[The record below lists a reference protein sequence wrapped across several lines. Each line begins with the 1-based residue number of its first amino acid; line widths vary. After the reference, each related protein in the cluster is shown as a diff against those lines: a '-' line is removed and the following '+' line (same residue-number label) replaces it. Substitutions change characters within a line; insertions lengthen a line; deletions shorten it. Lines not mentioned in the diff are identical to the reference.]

1 MNVADEKC
9 SQETKGRIWHRRY
22 GHLGAPLRRNL
33 EELVRHDMVDGFDY
47 NLSTE
52 SDPVCKSF
60 IAASFHRLVDEV
72 GKSLS

>member
-1 MNVADEKC
+1 MDVADEKC
-9 SQETKGRIWHRRY
+9 SRETKGSVWHRRC
-22 GHLGAPLRRNL
+22 GHLGARNL

-60 IAASFHRLVDEV
+60 IVASFHRLVR
-72 GKSLS
+72 KSLS